1 MKFHQ
6 ARSKMKE
13 RPARVKVL
21 KARRKETKIIAMEM
35 GTMRLLVGGI

>member
-6 ARSKMKE
+6 VRSKTKE

-21 KARRKETKIIAMEM
+21 KASRKEMKIIAMEM
-35 GTMRLLVGGI
+35 GTMRLLEGGI

>member
-21 KARRKETKIIAMEM
+21 KASRKETKIIAMEM
-35 GTMRLLVGGI
+35 GTMRLLVGVV